1 MKKRNIFY
9 IQLTIFF
16 YFIKIVVHHKFNIS
30 QIQISN
36 ALSNTC
42 IKVENS
48 TLSSLQF

>member
-1 MKKRNIFY
+1 MKKQKYFLHSAY
-9 IQLTIFF
+9 YFF